1 MSQRC
6 RDAESVRCGR
16 MWGQSTY
23 VLEGYRWV
31 RVSRRGRHLA
41 APGRGGGGDGEGGLW
56 RVEVLRGG
64 EEEPRMAAN
73 VQAVRMASTI
83 SACGFPWWAVQ
94 RTRLESSLTGRGSPR
109 PDAPTP
115 GTQTGT
121 LSHRC
126 TTHLDLDTAS
136 RRDALLFS
144 FAQTLLLRGVDGG
157 QEQGAPW

>member
-1 MSQRC
+1 
-6 RDAESVRCGR
+6 
-16 MWGQSTY
+16 
-23 VLEGYRWV
+23 
-31 RVSRRGRHLA
+31 
-41 APGRGGGGDGEGGLW
+41 
-56 RVEVLRGG
+56 
-64 EEEPRMAAN
+64 MAAN

-144 FAQTLLLRGVDGG
+144 FAETPSSGAWMGVRSKVHRGSGYLLGCIHISI
-157 QEQGAPW
+157 